1 MIFSQKP
8 LAFGT
13 LSREPVLSE
22 ITLSIDH
29 PRRPGETLGIQFPD
43 LPVTD
48 ALDTIREALSANQV
62 IIVVGETGSGK
73 TTQLPKLCLAM
84 GRGVDQQIV
93 HTQPRRIAARS
104 VASRIAEEL
113 GEPLGG
119 LCGYQVRFQGQV
131 SDQTAVKLV
140 TDGLLLAEFRDDPLL
155 SRYDTVIIDEAHERS
170 LNIDFLLGILTTVL
184 AKRADLKAIVTSATI
199 NYEKFSAHF
208 QGAPVVTVS
217 GRTFPVE
224 VRYAPIRDVGS
235 DDVDAT
241 RIAKAVHQSVLD
253 LRARDRELGAR
264 LGDILVFLPGEREI
278 RDVSQYLRHAAI
290 DRLDVL
296 PLYARLGSQEQGRI
310 FSPDQSGLQRI
321 VLATN
326 VAETSLTVPGIRYVI
341 DSGIARISRYS
352 PRSRLQR
359 LPIEPISQASANQRS
374 GRCGRIEP
382 GVAIRLYDREDF
394 EARPSFTDPEIMRT
408 NLASVVLQCL
418 DLQLGDP
425 EQFPFVDPPESQ
437 LIRDGFSQLR
447 EAGLVNAQ
455 MQLTANG
462 RRVARMPIDPRI
474 GRMLIE
480 AETRHVFWDVSLI
493 AATLSVQSPLEH
505 PGFFE
510 RVRDPSSE
518 FISWIQFWQAVER
531 QRDALSHNQF
541 RKWCESEGLK
551 YNRIREW
558 REVHR
563 QIVLCFPKTPHE
575 RIGEFDR
582 RAIHAALL
590 TGFANQIGQRE
601 ETDYLGVRQRRFR
614 IPKATLDGQPKWV
627 MAGELIETHRV
638 VARMVARI
646 EPEWIIEAVPQ
657 LLKYSHSEPH
667 WSKKQGRAL
676 CYRTTRLFGLR
687 LKEREPVGLETIDS
701 KEARRLFIREGVI
714 ESAVRRPFR
723 FMQQNQAI
731 FAEAEQ
737 MQAKLRRVDLMRE
750 PDELIDWFDARIPE
764 RIQSARGLAAW
775 LKKDAKHEQRVC
787 LSLNDVLV
795 DQQVTPDPSLF
806 PERVSLGHLSV
817 PADYQFAPGR
827 DEDGVSV
834 KVPLSALMQLDA
846 AVMDWT
852 IPGARAE
859 KADALIRGLPKS
871 IRRQLVPIPDFV
883 RDALP
888 LIESTETLSEGLA
901 RLITKRTGTRIT
913 QSMWQEVVIDERL
926 RLRIEVVDSDGHVID
941 ADRDLDAL
949 KSRLKDQVPKI
960 VDPVRRA
967 LKSWPEDL
975 ELPEVESQLDGG
987 VQLNAYPRLQCVEGE
1002 IIQRT
1007 FYDPKEAVLG
1017 HRRAVAALLVQACH
1031 DVFRHLEA
1039 SDAEYAK
1046 HLVVICQNRAQQQQF
1061 CQAVVSASSF
1071 LDMSAL
1077 RTAASFHTLKL
1088 EVRGQL
1094 AQRATSIARLLAAA
1108 ILRSR
1113 QLKQRLEGK
1122 IPPAWLKPIGDMRT
1136 HLSALME
1143 APLDRTPPLHL
1154 ESLDRLVQG
1163 IEIRLEKLSGRL
1175 LLDAQWTQEVS
1186 QLETALQRMWPSYP
1200 DDWERQDRAL
1210 VDLRWQ
1216 IEEFRV
1222 LCFAQTLKS
1231 RDKVSFKRLEQ
1242 ALKDYRQ

>member
-1 MIFSQKP
+1 M
-8 LAFGT
+8 
-13 LSREPVLSE
+13 SRETVLPE
-22 ITLSIDH
+22 ITLSINH
-29 PRRPGETLGIQFPD
+29 PRRPDETLGIHFPD

-48 ALDTIREALSANQV
+48 ALQEIREALSAHQV
-62 IIVVGETGSGK
+62 VIVVGETGSGK

-84 GRGVDQQIV
+84 GRGVSQQIV

-131 SDQTAVKLV
+131 SEETAVKLV

-170 LNIDFLLGILTTVL
+170 LNIDFLLGILTKVL
-184 AKRADLKAIVTSATI
+184 VQRPDLKVVVTSATI

-208 QGAPVVTVS
+208 QNAPVVSVS

-224 VRYAPIRDVGS
+224 VRYAPMRDVS
-235 DDVDAT
+235 ADDVDAT
-241 RIAKAVHQSVLD
+241 RIAKAVHQSILD
-253 LRARDRELGAR
+253 LRARDRELGIR

-296 PLYARLGSQEQGRI
+296 PLYARLGSQEQARI
-310 FSPDQSGLQRI
+310 FNPDQSGLQRI

-341 DSGIARISRYS
+341 DSGVARISRYS

-394 EARPSFTDPEIMRT
+394 EARSAFTDPEIMRT

-447 EAGLVNAQ
+447 EVGLVNAQ
-455 MQLTANG
+455 MQLTALG
-462 RRVARMPIDPRI
+462 QRVARMPIDPRI

-480 AETRHVFWDVSLI
+480 AERRQVFWDVSLI
-493 AATLSVQSPLEH
+493 AATLSIQSPLEH
-505 PGFFE
+505 AGLFE
-510 RVRDPSSE
+510 QLRDPSSE
-518 FISWIQFWQAVER
+518 FITWIQFWQAVER
-531 QRDALSHNQF
+531 ERDARSHNQF
-541 RKWCESEGLK
+541 RKWCEREGVK

-563 QIVLCFPKTPHE
+563 QIVLCFPNVPHA
-575 RIGEFDR
+575 RLGELDR
-582 RAIHAALL
+582 RGIHTALL

-601 ETDYLGVRQRRFR
+601 DTDYLGVRQRRFR
-614 IPKATLDGQPKWV
+614 IPKAALDGQPKWV
-627 MAGELIETHRV
+627 MAGELVETHRV
-638 VARMVARI
+638 IARMLARI
-646 EPEWIIEAVPQ
+646 EPEWVIEAVPQ

-687 LKEREPVGLETIDS
+687 LKEREPVGLESIDPI
-701 KEARRLFIREGVI
+701 EARRLLIREGVI
-714 ESAVRRPFR
+714 EAAVRRPFR
-723 FMQQNQAI
+723 FMKHNQAI
-731 FAEAEQ
+731 FSEAEQ

-750 PDELIDWFDARIPE
+750 PDELVDWFDARIPE
-764 RIQSARGLAAW
+764 SIQSIRGLAAW
-775 LKKDAKHEQRVC
+775 LKKDAKREDR
-787 LSLNDVLV
+787 LFLALDDVLADRNV
-795 DQQVTPDPSLF
+795 APDPLLF
-806 PERVSLGHLSV
+806 PERISLGHLSV

-834 KVPLSALMQLDA
+834 KVPLSALMQLDE

-852 IPGARAE
+852 VPGARAE

-888 LIESTETLSEGLA
+888 LIETTETLSEGLA

-913 QSMWQEVVIDERL
+913 QAMWQDVVIDERL
-926 RLRIEVVDSDGHVID
+926 RLRIEVVDSEGHVID

-949 KSRLKDQVPKI
+949 KSRLKDQVPQI
-960 VDPVRRA
+960 AEPERRA
-967 LKSWPEDL
+967 LKSWPQDL
-975 ELPEVESQLDGG
+975 ELNEVESQHDGG
-987 VQLNAYPRLQCVEGE
+987 VQLNAYPRLQYVDGE
-1002 IIQRT
+1002 IMERT
-1007 FYDPKEAVLG
+1007 FYDPKEAILC
-1017 HRRAVAALLVQACH
+1017 HRQAVAALLAHACH

-1039 SDAEYAK
+1039 TDAEYAK
-1046 HLVVICQNRAQQQQF
+1046 HVVVVCENREQQQRF
-1061 CQAVVSASSF
+1061 HHAVVAASSA
-1071 LDMSAL
+1071 LDMSTVRNAV
-1077 RTAASFHTLKL
+1077 SFQALKL
-1088 EVRGQL
+1088 EIRGVL
-1094 AQRATSIARLLAAA
+1094 AARAISVARSLSAA
-1108 ILRSR
+1108 ILRAR

-1122 IPPAWLKPIGDMRT
+1122 IPPAWLKPIGDMRA
-1136 HLSALME
+1136 HLSALMD
-1143 APLDRTPPLHL
+1143 APLERTPPHHL
-1154 ESLDRLVQG
+1154 ESLDRLIQG
-1163 IEIRLEKLSGRL
+1163 IEVRLEKLSGRL

-1200 DDWERQDRAL
+1200 DDWERQDPAL
-1210 VDLRWQ
+1210 VELRWQ